1 MFDSVQGGMMRRAI
15 AIGSAAAVA
24 LVLLVAVSA
33 RASVSVA
40 PSQGANPI
48 FGYVTNPTAVVS
60 TPDAL
65 GAYVADQAGIEKWGV
80 GWGGAGVVVNPDHPV
95 DGLALSSTGLL
106 YAAEAGASRVSVM
119 DTSTNEVV
127 RRVPM
132 YGKAMNPVAVVV
144 SPDETIL
151 YVASTTAQSVSA
163 VNAITGAVEHT
174 IPSPAGLRTP
184 SALTRTP
191 DGSKL
196 FVADAAQGT
205 VWSVDT
211 ATDHTSVTIAGLSS
225 LKAIAVSVDSRTL
238 YVAVA
243 GDTPAVDSVDVARGT
258 IVYSTPLA
266 GAPTAIALAQDRE
279 LLVADPS
286 DKAIDLIEY
295 GAAPQA
301 VYAGSLDYGVVAPSE
316 AHSARFSGVPAVVGY
331 TDEVI
336 IQPLP
341 TGVTATYQW
350 YADGK
355 PIWGATSNPI
365 RLTADEIGAV
375 MSVNVTTHAVGL
387 AQAPAPDFFTDANPL
402 LATMFPTKPSI
413 TGRVAVGRRVR
424 ARIEPWGRHTKVH
437 FSYQWYAGSKPIRGA
452 TGTSLRIKH
461 SSKGHKLRLHVTGKE
476 YRIRRDVFSAYTK
489 KVAKRR

>member
-1 MFDSVQGGMMRRAI
+1 MRRAI
-15 AIGSAAAVA
+15 AMGSAAAVA

-48 FGYVTNPTAVVS
+48 FGYVTNPTAVVG

-144 SPDETIL
+144 SPDESIL

-184 SALTRTP
+184 SALTLTP

-225 LKAIAVSVDSRTL
+225 LKAIAVSDDSRTL

-266 GAPTAIALAQDRE
+266 GAPTAIALAQDHE

-286 DKAIDLIEY
+286 DKAIDRIEY

-301 VYAGSLDYGVVAPSE
+301 VYAGSLDYGVV
-316 AHSARFSGVPAVVGY
+316 GY

-341 TGVTATYQW
+341 AGVTATYQW

-375 MSVNVTTHAVGL
+375 MSVNVTTHAVGV
-387 AQAPAPDFFTDANPL
+387 AQAPAPDFFTDANPV

-424 ARIEPWGRHTKVH
+424 ARIEPWGRHTHVH